1 MLNLTRHAWIKL
13 CSGMLMLLVSSHV
26 VAEEAAKAAGST
38 VIQSPAE
45 QVLKMVIG
53 LIVVLVVIF
62 VVAWLAKN
70 YMGFSSSSN
79 SSLKSIAG
87 VSVGQKERVV
97 LLQVSDRQILVGVSP
112 GSVNMLYV
120 LDKES
125 EVDITSEGNKNLFA
139 EKLKTSLGKLEKS

>member
-1 MLNLTRHAWIKL
+1 MLYRMRHLLMKL
-13 CSGMLMLLVSSHV
+13 CSSMLLMLVSLHV
-26 VAEEAAKAAGST
+26 LAEEAANTSSAS

-70 YMGFSSSSN
+70 YMGFSPSSN
-79 SSLKSIAG
+79 ASLKSIAG

-120 LDKES
+120 LDRES
-125 EVDITSEGNKNLFA
+125 EVDVSGGTDKKIFA
-139 EKLKTSLGKLEKS
+139 EKLKTSLGRLEKS